1 MLCKNTLK
9 LIKIIKKFI
18 KIALTIQINCF
29 SPTLKFLPSSDKLL
43 KSLLKNIRG
52 DNMSEELALAVK
64 DAVSVVNDPHMGVS
78 IVEMGIVQ
86 SIAIDGSTAELVI
99 KPTNPGC
106 MSVTRIAAQAKA
118 EALKVEGIDKVKLI
132 IEGHVMADALNEML
146 NKDN

>member
-1 MLCKNTLK
+1 
-9 LIKIIKKFI
+9 
-18 KIALTIQINCF
+18 
-29 SPTLKFLPSSDKLL
+29 
-43 KSLLKNIRG
+43 
-52 DNMSEELALAVK
+52 MSEDLETTIKTAVYP
-64 DAVSVVNDPHMGVS
+64 VLDPHMGIS
-78 IVEMGIVQ
+78 IVDMGLLHEINVDGEDVEIV
-86 SIAIDGSTAELVI
+86 L

>member
-1 MLCKNTLK
+1 MLE
-9 LIKIIKKFI
+9 IKFIRINIGKFYSYIVIIKF
-18 KIALTIQINCF
+18 N
-29 SPTLKFLPSSDKLL
+29 LKK
-43 KSLLKNIRG
+43 IRG
-52 DNMSEELALAVK
+52 DKMSEELALAVK

-99 KPTNPGC
+99 RPTNPGC

-146 NKDN
+146 NKE

>member
-1 MLCKNTLK
+1 
-9 LIKIIKKFI
+9 
-18 KIALTIQINCF
+18 
-29 SPTLKFLPSSDKLL
+29 
-43 KSLLKNIRG
+43 
-52 DNMSEELALAVK
+52 MSEELALAVK

-86 SIAIDGSTAELVI
+86 SVQSIAIEGSTAEIVI

-132 IEGHVMADALNEML
+132 IEGHVMADSLNEML

>member
-1 MLCKNTLK
+1 
-9 LIKIIKKFI
+9 
-18 KIALTIQINCF
+18 
-29 SPTLKFLPSSDKLL
+29 
-43 KSLLKNIRG
+43 
-52 DNMSEELALAVK
+52 MSEELALAVK

-86 SIAIDGSTAELVI
+86 SIAIEGSTAEIVI

-132 IEGHVMADALNEML
+132 VEGHVMADSLNEML

>member
-1 MLCKNTLK
+1 MLE
-9 LIKIIKKFI
+9 IKFIRINIGKFYSYIVIIKF
-18 KIALTIQINCF
+18 N
-29 SPTLKFLPSSDKLL
+29 
-43 KSLLKNIRG
+43 LKNIRG
-52 DNMSEELALAVK
+52 DKMSEELALAVK

-99 KPTNPGC
+99 RPTNPGC

-146 NKDN
+146 NKE

>member
-1 MLCKNTLK
+1 MLE
-9 LIKIIKKFI
+9 IKFIRINIGKFYSYIVIIKF
-18 KIALTIQINCF
+18 N
-29 SPTLKFLPSSDKLL
+29 
-43 KSLLKNIRG
+43 LKNIRG
-52 DNMSEELALAVK
+52 DKMSEELALAVK

-99 KPTNPGC
+99 RPTNPGC